1 MLEDIKRRRR
11 MLQALNP
18 FLGGMMEMFGGMG
31 AFGGMG
37 PFDDDDD
44 YDYDDDDD
52 DDDGW

>member
-18 FLGGMMEMFGGMG
+18 FLGGMMGMFGGMS
-31 AFGGMG
+31 
-37 PFDDDDD
+37 PFDDDEYYYDD
-44 YDYDDDDD
+44 DDDDD